1 MKKIARFICMLL
13 SLAMVIGTLAACGGG
28 VDDGLDNEKDVFT
41 MTLGEPDNVFSP
53 FFSTSA
59 YDSEVWGTTQ
69 ISMLSTNALGKP
81 YCGEDEPTMALN
93 YNQTIYIKGE
103 AVPEDQVEAKT
114 ADLSEAEKEN
124 GDLYY
129 TKYEFLVKNGVKD
142 STGTPLTIK
151 DVLFNMYVYLDP
163 MYTGSSTMYSTDI
176 KGLDAYRAQD
186 AEISDIEADNFE
198 KTFVRLATDRELHIG
213 SYFSNDEDI
222 RNAYRAIVDT
232 ETENEIIDDAIY
244 ARELFWQELLDDWA
258 TATSVVSDKNDF
270 DFTEDEAWKYFL
282 VSYGII
288 PVTYETDG
296 TIALFEEGDQEV
308 ISGEYQ
314 AGQKKIFVNDCL
326 DWYHDKENLLKIV
339 YNAKLGVLPT
349 DEQGSPV
356 ASAGAK
362 PNIDLVLDRDLKV
375 TGNKLSDS
383 ELREAIKSNE
393 MALVNNLPAIV
404 SYYATAAKMDTF
416 WVADEKEKYFEE
428 HADDANIPKTISGIT
443 VDKYTAGQTFY
454 GKDSDTQITED
465 QYAVVIEING
475 VDPKAIWNFAVTV
488 APMHYYSNP
497 EACGMASKYAGQG
510 YKYFNYPGTEGYD
523 ATKEPNMGFDN
534 FSQGYLTDVVQSVNK
549 LPVGAG
555 TYMAS
560 NSTGA
565 ETGVKATEFYINNV
579 VYYVRNPYFETTGKE
594 INNAKIKYIQYK
606 VIATTAILN
615 SLENGEV
622 HYGMPNAKTEIIEQV
637 NANKN
642 LASFQPKT
650 NGYGYIGINAG
661 FIKDINL
668 RRAIMTAM
676 DTSYIKSYYANSC
689 EIITRPMSTNSWAY
703 PHGAA
708 DAYPYSDYSEKEY
721 SAEVRRED
729 AITKVQAYLDQVSM
743 RMEKSSK
750 DGKLRVYDE
759 DKGKWVKLKYTF
771 TIAGAETDH
780 PAYLTFS
787 NAASILNE
795 LGFEITVLPDAMALS
810 KLSAGKLEVWA
821 AAWGAG
827 IDPDMYQIYHK
838 DSKATSVNNWGY
850 KYLLDSNSKH
860 VTEERD
866 ILDDLAI
873 EIENGRSSLD
883 QDIRASYYEVALDYV
898 MDLAVEYP
906 TYQRNDLCV
915 VNKKVIDTN
924 TINNNPTPYEGVFS
938 RFWEVSFV
946 TKK

>member
-13 SLAMVIGTLAACGGG
+13 SLTMVVGTLAACGGG
-28 VDDGLDNEKDVFT
+28 GGDTGYNNEKDVFT

-103 AVPEDQVEAKT
+103 AVPEDQVEART

-198 KTFVRLATDRELHIG
+198 KTFARLATDRELHIG

-404 SYYATAAKMDTF
+404 SYYATAAKMETF
-416 WVADEKEKYFEE
+416 WIADEKEKYFEE

-443 VDKYTAGQTFY
+443 VDKYTAGQTFN
-454 GKDSDTQITED
+454 GKMGATQITED

-475 VDPKAIWNFAVTV
+475 VDPKAIWNFGVTV

-565 ETGVKATEFYINNV
+565 ETGVMSWWTTNKGVMNFTNCTFNGGNSSARGMQIYGNYDLNVTNCTFNTAKDYSIKYVGSEGCVATFKNNNV
-579 VYYVRNPYFETTGKE
+579 N
-594 INNAKIKYIQYK
+594 
-606 VIATTAILN
+606 ATTNFVQTGSAPYAGANYTLVFEGNTLATGIKHVYVDNAEGLEVVVEYTDGTNKAI
-615 SLENGEV
+615 E
-622 HYGMPNAKTEIIEQV
+622 
-637 NANKN
+637 
-642 LASFQPKT
+642 
-650 NGYGYIGINAG
+650 
-661 FIKDINL
+661 
-668 RRAIMTAM
+668 
-676 DTSYIKSYYANSC
+676 
-689 EIITRPMSTNSWAY
+689 AY
-703 PHGAA
+703 PVNGAKA
-708 DAYPYSDYSEKEY
+708 VGESS
-721 SAEVRRED
+721 SS
-729 AITKVQAYLDQVSM
+729 SM
-743 RMEKSSK
+743 P
-750 DGKLRVYDE
+750 
-759 DKGKWVKLKYTF
+759 T
-771 TIAGAETDH
+771 
-780 PAYLTFS
+780 
-787 NAASILNE
+787 
-795 LGFEITVLPDAMALS
+795 
-810 KLSAGKLEVWA
+810 
-821 AAWGAG
+821 
-827 IDPDMYQIYHK
+827 
-838 DSKATSVNNWGY
+838 TSR
-850 KYLLDSNSKH
+850 K
-860 VTEERD
+860 T
-866 ILDDLAI
+866 
-873 EIENGRSSLD
+873 
-883 QDIRASYYEVALDYV
+883 RAV
-898 MDLAVEYP
+898 
-906 TYQRNDLCV
+906 
-915 VNKKVIDTN
+915 
-924 TINNNPTPYEGVFS
+924 
-938 RFWEVSFV
+938 
-946 TKK
+946 